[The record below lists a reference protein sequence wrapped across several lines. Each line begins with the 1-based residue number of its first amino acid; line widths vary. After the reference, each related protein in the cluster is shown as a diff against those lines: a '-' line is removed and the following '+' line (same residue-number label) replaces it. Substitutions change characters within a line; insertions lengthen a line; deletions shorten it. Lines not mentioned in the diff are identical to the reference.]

1 MNSLDKNFYDSSQK
15 YLDNLHSSFSPDI
28 IDKIEDLAKHCLKCW
43 ESEKNIFICGNGGS
57 AAEAEHFA
65 AELVCKF
72 QKVRKAL
79 PAITLHS
86 NIPTVTAIGNDFKF
100 EDIFSRNLEAFGDK
114 NDILI
119 ALSTSG
125 NSQNVINALKLANE
139 MQIYSFTL
147 TGNDGGVVKSLSDD
161 FFLVQSNVVSTIQE
175 IHLMFLHALCNEID
189 RNEF

>member
-1 MNSLDKNFYDSSQK
+1 MSFKTSAKRIVDTLDFLDLEKIDNSILKLADRIVCSIKNGGK
-15 YLDNLHSSFSPDI
+15 VL
-28 IDKIEDLAKHCLKCW
+28 
-43 ESEKNIFICGNGGS
+43 ICGNGGS

-79 PAITLHS
+79 PALTLHS

-100 EDIFSRNLEAFGDK
+100 EDIFSRNLEAFGSK

-119 ALSTSG
+119 AMSTSG
-125 NSQNVINALKLANE
+125 NSQNVINVLKLAKE
-139 MQIYSFTL
+139 MQLYSFAL
-147 TGNDGGVVKSLSDD
+147 TGNDGGIVKSISEDV
-161 FFLVQSNVVSTIQE
+161 FLVQSDIVSTIQE

>member
-1 MNSLDKNFYDSSQK
+1 M
-15 YLDNLHSSFSPDI
+15 SFKTSATKI
-28 IDKIEDLAKHCLKCW
+28 IDTLDSIDKEKIDNSILKLANRIVFAINNGGKVL
-43 ESEKNIFICGNGGS
+43 ICGNGSS

-119 ALSTSG
+119 TLSTSG

-147 TGNDGGVVKSLSDD
+147 TGNDGGVVKSISDD

>member
-1 MNSLDKNFYDSSQK
+1 M
-15 YLDNLHSSFSPDI
+15 
-28 IDKIEDLAKHCLKCW
+28 
-43 ESEKNIFICGNGGS
+43 
-57 AAEAEHFA
+57 
-65 AELVCKF
+65 
-72 QKVRKAL
+72 

-147 TGNDGGVVKSLSDD
+147 TGNDGGVVKSISDD